1 MPIRNSDFKNMAGL
15 YIHIP
20 FCESRCIYC
29 GFYSTTSLSMRD
41 DYVDALCKEMKMR
54 PFKTATD
61 YDYSLRTI
69 YLGVELPACLTTI
82 SSSAFSKVSRRL
94 IFLQIIRK
102 KNSQK
107 WKLRWNATPMMSQK
121 NSARLSCSCP

>member
-61 YDYSLRTI
+61 YDYCLRTI
-69 YLGVELPACLTTI
+69 YLGGGTPSQLTHDQLI
-82 SSSAFSKVSRRL
+82 HLSKVSRRL

-102 KNSQK
+102 KNSLK
-107 WKLRWNATPMMSQK
+107 WKLR
-121 NSARLSCSCP
+121 

>member
-61 YDYSLRTI
+61 YDYSLKTI
-69 YLGVELPACLTTI
+69 YLGVELPASLPTI
-82 SSSAFSKVSRRL
+82 SSSTFSKVSRRL
-94 IFLQIIRK
+94 ISLQTIRK
-102 KNSQK
+102 KNSQNGNHDGMQP
-107 WKLRWNATPMMSQK
+107 R
-121 NSARLSCSCP
+121 

>member
-61 YDYSLRTI
+61 YDYSLKPSTW
-69 YLGVELPACLTTI
+69 GWNSQPAYPR
-82 SSSAFSKVSRRL
+82 SAHPPFEGIKEAYFPPNHPEEEFSK
-94 IFLQIIRK
+94 
-102 KNSQK
+102 
-107 WKLRWNATPMMSQK
+107 WKSRWNATPMMSQK